1 MGLPFRSSARGT
13 EVRLPADERSMLADL
28 LGQLDELLDDGTGGS
43 DDPFDELVRMSG
55 LADLEV
61 GDPKPESA
69 GAQDAGAQDA
79 GAQDAGPQDAGRDDT
94 GPQDAGPREAAAEP
108 NGARTPPPDDPALA
122 RLLPDANR
130 DDPELAAEFRRL
142 TESGLRARKRAGAR
156 LAADA
161 LRREQ
166 PVMLT
171 AEETQAL
178 LKALTDLRLV
188 LGERLGLK
196 TDEDA
201 TKLELQLTLGVEPYE
216 GWLPLAATYET
227 LRWLQEALVQSL
239 STRK

>member
-61 GDPKPESA
+61 GDPKPEAA
-69 GAQDAGAQDA
+69 GAKDA
-79 GAQDAGPQDAGRDDT
+79 GAQDAGPLDAGRDDT
-94 GPQDAGPREAAAEP
+94 GPQDAGPQEAAAEP